1 MAKYI
6 QFFHDAACKN
16 LAYSLPVTELVYGY
30 TDTPPG
36 TTQPINGKTYR
47 IFDGYGQRIREV
59 PMPSENPPILSSRN
73 TFPEPTT
80 LYCKNGFHITFR
92 VASNYEGN
100 QNIAISNIGAMG
112 VTLSGNTSFSSANPI
127 RMWFASIVYNGT
139 TYIGFT
145 NATDDWTNVV
155 IPVAFVEESFWEEA
169 VRPAYDYGSKPD
181 GDGGQG
187 TGTIDDASITKG
199 QQTGSMPTG
208 GRGLHWYRMPNA
220 GFNSVQDYLWGDVSG
235 TSAVSTIVK
244 SLWQKFQNKTY
255 GPSQCIVG
263 AYKLPSLFM
272 PERGGASGVQ
282 LAGINLP
289 TSNTYVT
296 SPGFVYKRL
305 NFGKQEPPF
314 KSWLDYQGVTCKIG
328 VPFCGEI
335 ACPVEAIWW
344 KEVMIRYCCDQHNGN
359 LVATVWAGDHV
370 LGEMSGNCAYQVP
383 VVGGDDGTLAR
394 LGALVGT
401 AASAV
406 AAIATDGASLAVG
419 GVVAGAAS
427 AAGAQHHTYVTNGNL
442 SGGVSACIN
451 GVAYIDFIYPSTA
464 YPNEKAYADGYG
476 YVASSA
482 HGKIGGFKGGYG
494 EFTVLKRNGGM
505 MIPRATDA
513 EKDEIIRLL
522 ETGVIV

>member
-1 MAKYI
+1 MTKFV
-6 QFFHDAACKN
+6 QFYRDAACKN
-16 LAYSLPVTELVYGY
+16 LWAALPVTELQYGY
-30 TDTPPG
+30 TDAPPG
-36 TTQPINGKTYR
+36 TTLIGGKTYNV
-47 IFDGYGQRIREV
+47 FDGYGKRFRNV
-59 PMPSENPPILSSRN
+59 VMPTENPQFLSSRN
-73 TFPEPTT
+73 TFPEATT
-80 LYCKNGFHITFR
+80 FYCKNGLSFSIT
-92 VASNYEGN
+92 VSSNTGGN
-100 QNIAISNIGAMG
+100 QYLQISQVMANG
-112 VTLSGNTSFSSANPI
+112 VTLSSGSNQASPNPI
-127 RMWFASIVYNGT
+127 RMWLASIKYNGVE
-139 TYIGFT
+139 YIGFT
-145 NATDDWTNVV
+145 QASAEWTGV
-155 IPVAFVEESFWEEA
+155 IIPTAFIESSFWDQA
-169 VRPAYDYGSKPD
+169 FRPAYDYGSKPD
-181 GDGGQG
+181 GSGGQG
-187 TGTIDDASITKG
+187 TGSLNDASITKG
-199 QQTGSMPTG
+199 QQTGAMPTG

-235 TSAVSTIVK
+235 TTAVATIVK
-244 SLWQKFQNKTY
+244 SLWQKFQNKTH

-263 AYKLPSLFM
+263 AYKLPSIFM
-272 PERGGASGVQ
+272 PDRDNASGVQ

-289 TSNTYVT
+289 TTNTYNT
-296 SPGFVYKRL
+296 TPGFVYKRVDL
-305 NFGKQEPPF
+305 GKQTPPF
-314 KSWLDYQGVTCKIG
+314 GSWLDYQGVTCKIG

-335 ACPVEAIWW
+335 ACPVEAIWN
-344 KEVMIRYCCDQHNGN
+344 KEIMIRYCCDQHNGN
-359 LVATVWAGDHV
+359 IVATVWAGGHV

-406 AAIATDGASLAVG
+406 AAVATDGASLAVG

-464 YPNEKAYADGYG
+464 YPDKKAYADGYG
-476 YVASSA
+476 YVASAA
-482 HGKIGGFKGGYG
+482 HGTISGFKGGYG
-494 EFTVLKRNGGM
+494 EFTVLKRNDGM

>member
-6 QFFHDAACKN
+6 QFYRDAACKN
-16 LAYSLPVTELVYGY
+16 LWAALPVTDLQYGY

-36 TTQPINGKTYR
+36 NTPLIDGKSYKV
-47 IFDGYGQRIREV
+47 FDGYGQRIRNV
-59 PMPSENPPILSSRN
+59 TMPSENPQFLSSRN
-73 TFPEPTT
+73 SFPTATT
-80 LYCKNGFHITFR
+80 LYCKNGLSFSIT
-92 VASNYEGN
+92 VTNNSGGN
-100 QNIAISNIGAMG
+100 QFIQISQVKAGG
-112 VTLSGNTSFSSANPI
+112 VILSSGQNYGTANPI
-127 RMWFASIVYNGT
+127 KMYLASINYNGV

-145 NATDDWTNVV
+145 QPITDWSGVV
-155 IPVAFVEESFWEEA
+155 IPTAFIEASFWDEA
-169 VRPAYDYGSKPD
+169 FRPAYDYGSKPD

-187 TGTIDDASITKG
+187 SGHLDDASITKG
-199 QQTGSMPTG
+199 QQTGAMPTG
-208 GRGLHWYRMPNA
+208 GRGLHWYRMPTA

-235 TSAVSTIVK
+235 TTAVATIVK
-244 SLWQKFQNKTY
+244 SLWQKFQNKTH

-289 TSNTYVT
+289 TSNTFVT
-296 SPGFVYKRL
+296 SPGFVYKRIDL
-305 NFGKQEPPF
+305 GKQTPPF
-314 KSWLDYQGVTCKIG
+314 GSWLDYQGVTCKIG

-335 ACPVEAIWW
+335 ACPVEAIWN

-359 LVATVWAGDHV
+359 IVATVWAGDHV
-370 LGEMSGNCAYQVP
+370 LGEMSGNVAYQVP

-419 GVVAGAAS
+419 GVVAGATS

-464 YPNEKAYADGYG
+464 YPDEKAYADGYG
-476 YVASSA
+476 FVASAA
-482 HGKIGGFKGGYG
+482 HGTVDGFKGGYG
-494 EFTVLKRNGGM
+494 QFTVLKRDGGM

>member
-1 MAKYI
+1 MAYLQLYRDRNCTDLFMSIPVVAITGNPSKAPSILTYKGTEYKYFDWENSVLI
-6 QFFHDAACKN
+6 HDVPIIKSN
-16 LAYSLPVTELVYGY
+16 PPLVTSRNRV
-30 TDTPPG
+30 
-36 TTQPINGKTYR
+36 TTQTTMYFKNGVSVHVLESTEQGR
-47 IFDGYGQRIREV
+47 FEHFLFGQNDLS
-59 PMPSENPPILSSRN
+59 PSNNSGASAENPAKLFAIS
-73 TFPEPTT
+73 F
-80 LYCKNGFHITFR
+80 I
-92 VASNYEGN
+92 YEG
-100 QNIAISNIGAMG
+100 AK
-112 VTLSGNTSFSSANPI
+112 
-127 RMWFASIVYNGT
+127 
-139 TYIGFT
+139 YIGFT
-145 NATDDWTNVV
+145 GWIQGNQSSYFRPICCVESRFWTDA
-155 IPVAFVEESFWEEA
+155 IK
-169 VRPAYDYGSKPD
+169 PAYDYGSKPD
-181 GDGGQG
+181 DDGGQG
-187 TGTIDDASITKG
+187 TGKIDDASITKG

-208 GRGLHWYRMPNA
+208 GRGLHWYRMPDA
-220 GFNSVQDYLWGDVSG
+220 GYNSVQDYLWGDVSG
-235 TSAVSTIVK
+235 TTAVTTIVK
-244 SLWQKFQNKTY
+244 SLWQKFQNKTH

-289 TSNTYVT
+289 TSNTFVT
-296 SPGFVYKRL
+296 SPGFVYKRINL
-305 NFGKQEPPF
+305 GTQTPPF
-314 KSWLDYQGVTCKIG
+314 GSWLDYQGVTCKIG

-335 ACPVEAIWW
+335 ACPVEAIWN

-359 LVATVWAGDHV
+359 IVATVWSGDHV

-464 YPNEKAYADGYG
+464 YPAEKSYADGYG
-476 YVASSA
+476 FVASAA
-482 HGKIGGFKGGYG
+482 HGTIGGFKGGYG
-494 EFTVLKRNGGM
+494 EFTVLKRDGGM